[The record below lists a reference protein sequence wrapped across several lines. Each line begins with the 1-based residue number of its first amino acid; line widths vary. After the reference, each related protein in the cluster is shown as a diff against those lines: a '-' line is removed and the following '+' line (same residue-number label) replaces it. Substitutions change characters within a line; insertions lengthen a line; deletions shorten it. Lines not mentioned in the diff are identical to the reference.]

1 MDTTLFDIGNTAL
14 QRSIAPHSAKVVSA
28 LSAALRAH
36 QLGTRRKPAN
46 GR

>member
-1 MDTTLFDIGNTAL
+1 MLGNTAL

-36 QLGTRRKPAN
+36 RLGTRRKPAN